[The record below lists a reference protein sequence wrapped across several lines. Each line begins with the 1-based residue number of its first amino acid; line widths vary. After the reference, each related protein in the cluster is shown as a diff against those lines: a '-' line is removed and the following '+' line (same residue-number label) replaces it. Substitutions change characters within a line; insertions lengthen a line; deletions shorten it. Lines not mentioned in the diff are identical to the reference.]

1 MKNYPEEQETG
12 NTGVSNINVP
22 MNDDDD
28 KDFTFAQPKTVASNE
43 AYDDKVRRF
52 MG

>member
-1 MKNYPEEQETG
+1 LSDWMKNYPEEQETG

-28 KDFTFAQPKTVASNE
+28 KVVTE
-43 AYDDKVRRF
+43 HWW
-52 MG
+52 